1 MFHNEGQYDKC
12 RLIYVPAKAV
22 KHRARA

>member
-1 MFHNEGQYDKC
+1 VIHNEDHKNKR